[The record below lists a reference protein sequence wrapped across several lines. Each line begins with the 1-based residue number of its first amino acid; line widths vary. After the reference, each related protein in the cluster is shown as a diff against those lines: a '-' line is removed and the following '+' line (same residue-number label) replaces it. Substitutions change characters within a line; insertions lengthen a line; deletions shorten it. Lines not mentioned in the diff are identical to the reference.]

1 MSAAKNAMAT
11 HSIGPAWVV
20 LGVLLAVTAVTH
32 AADPAPAATPA
43 DTTPAAEQVDTPP
56 ADAAA
61 VNGAESASAAA
72 SGASVPVE
80 QAMPALPEP
89 LLLARFEAKTLSAD
103 FIKLGDD
110 TQPFLARYRAAT
122 KPPAKG
128 AILFIPAPA
137 QFISDDAVIAAA
149 LTELPAGGWSVL
161 AIQMPLLPA
170 VATMQQYADS
180 HDQAVARAKTALEY
194 LTEQQTPAKLVVGR
208 AANIELAREV
218 ATSAGENT
226 ALVALG
232 PWSGQIGA
240 SKMPLFDVSPDRDQL
255 ALTRSRERHEEAS
268 RVKLPIY
275 KQVVLN
281 GADRHFVGFESEIAR
296 RVRGFAERL
305 PEAGKN

>member
-1 MSAAKNAMAT
+1 MTPAAKAAMAT

-20 LGVLLAVTAVTH
+20 LGVLLVVSAVTH
-32 AADPAPAATPA
+32 AADPAPATTPA
-43 DTTPAAEQVDTPP
+43 DTAPAAEQGGTSP
-56 ADAAA
+56 ADT
-61 VNGAESASAAA
+61 AAA
-72 SGASVPVE
+72 SGAEPASPAE
-80 QAMPALPEP
+80 SNAPIDQAMPAVPEP

-180 HDQAVARAKTALEY
+180 HDQALARAKTALEY
-194 LTEQQTPAKLVVGR
+194 LTQQQTPAKLVVGR

-218 ATSAGENT
+218 ATSAGQNT

-240 SKMPLFDVSPDRDQL
+240 SKLPLFDVSPDRDHL
-255 ALTRSRERHEEAS
+255 ALARARERHEEAS
-268 RVKLPIY
+268 HIKLPVY

-281 GADRHFVGFESEIAR
+281 GANRHFVGFESEIVR

-305 PEAGKN
+305 PKAGKN

>member
-1 MSAAKNAMAT
+1 MPAAKAAMAT

-20 LGVLLAVTAVTH
+20 LGVLLVVTAVTH
-32 AADPAPAATPA
+32 AADPAPATTPA
-43 DTTPAAEQVDTPP
+43 DTAPAAERGGTSP
-56 ADAAA
+56 ADT
-61 VNGAESASAAA
+61 AAA
-72 SGASVPVE
+72 SGAEPASPAE
-80 QAMPALPEP
+80 SNAPIDQAMPAVPEP
-89 LLLARFEAKTLSAD
+89 LLLARFEAKTLSAH

-137 QFISDDAVIAAA
+137 QFISDDAVITAA

-180 HDQAVARAKTALEY
+180 HDQAVARAKAALEY
-194 LTEQQTPAKLVVGR
+194 LAQQQTPAKLVVGR

-232 PWSGQIGA
+232 PWSGQIGD
-240 SKMPLFDVSPDRDQL
+240 SKLPLFDISPDRDHL
-255 ALTRSRERHEEAS
+255 ARARARQRHEEAS
-268 RVKLPIY
+268 RIKLPVY
-275 KQVVLN
+275 KQVVLS
-281 GADRHFVGFESEIAR
+281 GADRHFIGFESEIVR